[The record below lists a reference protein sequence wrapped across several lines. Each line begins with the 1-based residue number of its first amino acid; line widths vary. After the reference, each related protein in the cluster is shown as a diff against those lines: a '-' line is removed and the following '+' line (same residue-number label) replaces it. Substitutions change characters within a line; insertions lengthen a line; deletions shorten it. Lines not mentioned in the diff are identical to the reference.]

1 MKTEENENNLRKS
14 LNSKEDILN
23 NTIIK
28 YINILSDSIRE
39 YYKVSINIIQN
50 KNILINILEKEL
62 FELKSESIQNNTSIK
77 NKEIINNLKLNI
89 YSGKIN
95 LKNFFEDAKIIF
107 KEMREY
113 HILVKKKMKKQNSY
127 LGYAPFSNG
136 NRNISPYQRSE
147 INYKIEDNINAFS
160 IKKIHISN
168 ERQKEINQNKIFQNQ
183 NLKEEF
189 NMRNN
194 FNNKLIEEN
203 ERLKIINKNYEMNI
217 RKLNFELQK
226 LKKSNSNNNFQV
238 NDNNFKIQEELIL
251 NKDQV
256 ISSLKKDLDKNNK
269 KNEQISKNYK
279 IIQMQLKNLKEENI
293 KLNSLITSDR
303 SLINKL
309 NTLMKEN
316 NKLKSYIFNSEQMNQ
331 KSDINYKLLSS
342 NSNLTLSNNN
352 EYLEKENLLKNKIL
366 IIEKKLKEEQ
376 NKNEILKKENNDF
389 TKKFKF
395 EITKLTKGNNE
406 SSHTSI
412 NNQKKLLNLQKENLE
427 KSKEIEDLKLS
438 IVSKDNEDKKKLINS
453 IKEIFGKENS
463 NEKSITNLN
472 ESVHKILDNYKKEN
486 DQLKETKNDFENKL
500 KYLQE
505 QLKNTK
511 INNLEIENIN
521 KKEIN
526 ELRNNYGQ
534 KIELE
539 MIKNIDITNRL
550 NSLQELYNL
559 LIKEK
564 EKLNEEIAAKDI
576 KIIKFQIENE
586 NYKVELNKLNNIK
599 LSNCILEDNNEDNIK
614 SKCIELNKKLKQEI
628 QSKNELN
635 EELIKLKTENDKLTK
650 KLLSLGIDYIAG
662 QEIQISRDKIIEK
675 LKDEIEQLKER
686 NNTLNGMVESFSN
699 QFLLNINNHNK
710 NKENSSKKEKEKKEN
725 KDCNSKCEE
734 RIKILKKENEKL
746 TNQIIRL
753 STNLPEE
760 FNDLQKQYNDL
771 ENKYKQLLKNDR
783 KNNNNNI
790 NNNINNININSI
802 NNNNNEE
809 VLNILKE
816 LKDVKKENDEIRKKN
831 IDLISQLEKKD
842 IKRNCFDNKSEDRYL
857 SNYEEEFDLR
867 KMAKGAKE
875 KNRSQDINI
884 DCPGIQNIKEKYRE
898 LDFYYNSLESLVK
911 KLLSTIQVNQKNK
924 TYVNEL
930 CKIVGFDLETT
941 NKILNNKNKKLLL
954 GIFLK

>member
-1 MKTEENENNLRKS
+1 
-14 LNSKEDILN
+14 
-23 NTIIK
+23 
-28 YINILSDSIRE
+28 
-39 YYKVSINIIQN
+39 
-50 KNILINILEKEL
+50 
-62 FELKSESIQNNTSIK
+62 
-77 NKEIINNLKLNI
+77 
-89 YSGKIN
+89 
-95 LKNFFEDAKIIF
+95 
-107 KEMREY
+107 
-113 HILVKKKMKKQNSY
+113 
-127 LGYAPFSNG
+127 
-136 NRNISPYQRSE
+136 
-147 INYKIEDNINAFS
+147 
-160 IKKIHISN
+160 
-168 ERQKEINQNKIFQNQ
+168 
-183 NLKEEF
+183 
-189 NMRNN
+189 
-194 FNNKLIEEN
+194 
-203 ERLKIINKNYEMNI
+203 
-217 RKLNFELQK
+217 
-226 LKKSNSNNNFQV
+226 
-238 NDNNFKIQEELIL
+238 
-251 NKDQV
+251 
-256 ISSLKKDLDKNNK
+256 
-269 KNEQISKNYK
+269 
-279 IIQMQLKNLKEENI
+279 
-293 KLNSLITSDR
+293 
-303 SLINKL
+303 
-309 NTLMKEN
+309 
-316 NKLKSYIFNSEQMNQ
+316 
-331 KSDINYKLLSS
+331 
-342 NSNLTLSNNN
+342 
-352 EYLEKENLLKNKIL
+352 
-366 IIEKKLKEEQ
+366 
-376 NKNEILKKENNDF
+376 
-389 TKKFKF
+389 
-395 EITKLTKGNNE
+395 
-406 SSHTSI
+406 
-412 NNQKKLLNLQKENLE
+412 
-427 KSKEIEDLKLS
+427 
-438 IVSKDNEDKKKLINS
+438 
-453 IKEIFGKENS
+453 
-463 NEKSITNLN
+463 
-472 ESVHKILDNYKKEN
+472 
-486 DQLKETKNDFENKL
+486 
-500 KYLQE
+500 
-505 QLKNTK
+505 
-511 INNLEIENIN
+511 
-521 KKEIN
+521 
-526 ELRNNYGQ
+526 
-534 KIELE
+534 

-831 IDLISQLEKKD
+831 IELISQLEEKD

-884 DCPGIQNIKEKYRE
+884 DYPGIQNIKKKYRE